1 MTPTLSNIYREAS
14 IIVMVT
20 FLSEA
25 TRMIQAFTDNRACIR
40 QIIYRIYR

>member
-1 MTPTLSNIYREAS
+1 MTPTLGNIYREAS

-25 TRMIQAFTDNRACIR
+25 TRCIK
-40 QIIYRIYR
+40 QYLFLNSITYRYIKT